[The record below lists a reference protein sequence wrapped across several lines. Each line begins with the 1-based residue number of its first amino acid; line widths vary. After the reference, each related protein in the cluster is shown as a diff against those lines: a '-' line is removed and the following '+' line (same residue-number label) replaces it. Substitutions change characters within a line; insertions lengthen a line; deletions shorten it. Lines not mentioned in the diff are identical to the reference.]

1 MSTQRKILL
10 IDDDPS
16 LRVTVGQFLRFEKYD
31 VTTAESG
38 EAALEVL
45 KTLRPNLI
53 ILDMSMPG
61 MGGIGFLQRITGED
75 KKPRYPVLVLTA
87 RSQMAEFFSTVDVDG
102 FMAKPADPDELLQEV
117 ARILFQRGE
126 ESAWDAPPV

>member
-61 MGGIGFLQRITGED
+61 MGGIGFLKSIMKD
-75 KKPRYPVLVLTA
+75 KKPAYPVLVLTA
-87 RSQMAEFFSTVDVDG
+87 RSQMAEFFADIEVDG
-102 FMAKPADPDELLQEV
+102 FLTKPADPDALLQEV
-117 ARILFQRGE
+117 ARILFQN
-126 ESAWDAPPV
+126 